1 MPQTLPTSPNHCESG
16 CIRLTAGWLNRLALT
31 VIVSLTLS
39 CSRTPAVGVT
49 TEVPWSVAGQ
59 WIVAD
64 THTHTR
70 FSDGNL
76 SISDL
81 VARAQANGCDAL
93 AITDHSDVSEKAA
106 TPEYFAAIREAR
118 TLHPNLL
125 IVAGMEWN
133 IPPYAGREHM
143 SVLIAPALEAK
154 ILPQFKQQFENNK
167 AKADEALRWLRQ
179 RLDSEQE
186 AVLIY
191 NHPSRNHTNVHQS
204 ESELLSWRA
213 VNHLVIGFEGA
224 PGHQKNDPIGA
235 YKHKLK
241 TVDRW
246 DPVAANMGGVWDHLL
261 DQGHDVW
268 AALATSDY
276 HNDKM
281 DYSPCAFAR
290 THILVPQRTVLGV
303 LRALRAGSFWADEGH
318 LLSKLHVTVSAPG
331 LLVPLVP
338 GETARIDPKQPVELT
353 IALQRD
359 AGAEGSALN
368 VELIG
373 NGALG
378 KPSLLQQAQLK
389 PDQQT
394 IKWTF
399 RNLVSGGDKL
409 SAYFRVR
416 VRKAIANGPDLIA
429 YSNPI
434 RLILR

>member
-1 MPQTLPTSPNHCESG
+1 MTETALTSSDHYGSEYTRVAGRWLS
-16 CIRLTAGWLNRLALT
+16 RLMLTA
-31 VIVSLTLS
+31 VIGVTLS
-39 CSRTPAVGVT
+39 CSKTPVVGVT

-59 WIVAD
+59 WIIAD

-106 TPEYFAAIREAR
+106 TPAYFAAINEAR
-118 TLHPNLL
+118 ATHPSML
-125 IVAGMEWN
+125 ILAGIEWN

-143 SVLIAPALEAK
+143 SVLVAPTLEAK

-167 AKADEALRWLRQ
+167 AKADDALRWLRQ
-179 RLDSEQE
+179 RLDSEQQ

-191 NHPSRNHTNVHQS
+191 NHPSRNHTDVHQS

-235 YKHKLK
+235 YKHELK

-281 DYSPCAFAR
+281 DYGPCAFAR
-290 THILVPQRTVLGV
+290 THILVPQRTILGV
-303 LRALRAGSFWADEGH
+303 LRALRAGSFWADEGR
-318 LLSKLHVTVSAPG
+318 LLRKLHVTLSAPG

-338 GETARIDPKQPVELT
+338 GETARIDPKQPVKLT

-378 KPSLLQQAQLK
+378 KPSLLHQAQLK

-394 IKWTF
+394 INWTF

-416 VRKAIANGPDLIA
+416 VRKSVADGPDLIA